1 MQSGQSPPQSVVKHI
16 GTLEWIMPCINATSS
31 SSHKDDEVALCLG
44 QETNEIP
51 SEFLCKFEKHYTL
64 NCCYKLKD
72 VSSVALY

>member
-31 SSHKDDEVALCLG
+31 SSHNNDEVALYLG

-51 SEFLCKFEKHYTL
+51 SEFLCKFEKHYTQ
-64 NCCYKLKD
+64 NCCY
-72 VSSVALY
+72 